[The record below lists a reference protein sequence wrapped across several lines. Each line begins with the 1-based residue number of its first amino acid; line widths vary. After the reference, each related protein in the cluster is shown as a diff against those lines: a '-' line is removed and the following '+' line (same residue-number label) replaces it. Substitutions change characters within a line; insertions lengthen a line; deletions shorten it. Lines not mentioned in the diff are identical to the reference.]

1 MSESRSKTLILCV
14 DKDDDIGS
22 KTGIKTPV
30 IGREQNLSAASQLAL
45 RDPEESDANAIF
57 GAVKTFDS
65 LTADALN
72 EEYAIATIAGSQSGG
87 VRADKSLRG
96 ELMAVLKQFTADSV
110 ILVTDGFS
118 DEEVIPLVQSAVPI
132 ISVHRVV
139 VKHSESIEESWAV
152 FSRYVRRALGDPYY
166 ARWVLGTPGI
176 FFVILAVIWATGWL
190 MIAGEVIVF
199 FIGAAFV
206 VKGFGLDKKVE
217 KLIIP
222 SPPNLIRL
230 FTVITVII
238 VVGLAGYQ
246 TYGALY
252 EELGSSTTWLPVLP
266 LVLGLAIKN
275 SVNLL
280 LIASIVSSVGM
291 AIYFYFRRDGRIW
304 WSFVGIVAVLWMRE
318 IALNASYVL
327 QSPFPLPQSLVV
339 QLLIVS
345 ILGIATTAIAILIT
359 LKLGK
364 RFEHYFRRQTAS
376 DDEEG

>member
-14 DKDDDIGS
+14 DRDDDIGS
-22 KTGIKTPV
+22 KTGTKTPV
-30 IGREQNLSAASQLAL
+30 FGREENLSAASLLAL

-65 LTADALN
+65 LTADAVN

-87 VRADKSLRG
+87 VRADKSLRD
-96 ELMAVLKQFTADSV
+96 ELMAVLRQFAANSV

-118 DEEVIPLVQSAVPI
+118 DEQVIPLVQSAVPI

-152 FSRYVRRALGDPYY
+152 FSRYVRRIVEDPYY
-166 ARWVLGTPGI
+166 ARWILGTPGV
-176 FFVILAVIWATGWL
+176 FFVILALIWATGWL
-190 MIAGEVIVF
+190 MIAGEVMVF
-199 FIGAAFV
+199 FAGAALV
-206 VKGFGLDKKVE
+206 VKGFSLDKRVE
-217 KLIIP
+217 RLVFP

-230 FTVITVII
+230 FTAITVVTI
-238 VVGLAGYQ
+238 VGLAGYQ
-246 TYGALY
+246 TYGAIY
-252 EELGSSTTWLPVLP
+252 DELGSPDTWLPVLP

-280 LIASIVSSVGM
+280 LIASIVSSAGM

-304 WSFVGIVAVLWMRE
+304 WSFVGIVVALWMRE

-327 QSPFPLPQSLVV
+327 QSPFPFPQSLVV
-339 QLLIVS
+339 QLLIIS
-345 ILGIATTAIAILIT
+345 ILGIATTAVTILIT

-364 RFEHYFRRQTAS
+364 RFEHYFRRRTTS
-376 DDEEG
+376 DDEES

>member
-1 MSESRSKTLILCV
+1 MSEPKSKTLILCV
-14 DKDDDIGS
+14 DRDDDIGS
-22 KTGIKTPV
+22 KTGTKTPV
-30 IGREQNLSAASQLAL
+30 IGREQNLSAATQLAL

-57 GAVKTFDS
+57 GAVRTLDS
-65 LTADALN
+65 LSSDAHN
-72 EEYAIATIAGSQSGG
+72 EEYAVATIAGSVSGG
-87 VRADKSLRG
+87 VRADKSLRD
-96 ELMAVLKQFTADSV
+96 ELMTVLKQFPADSIV
-110 ILVTDGFS
+110 LVTDGFS

-152 FSRYVRRALGDPYY
+152 FSRYVRRVVEDPYY
-166 ARWVLGTPGI
+166 ARWILGTPGI
-176 FFVILAVIWATGWL
+176 FFVILAIIWAAGWL
-190 MIAGEVIVF
+190 IIAGEVMVF

-217 KLIIP
+217 RLIFP

-230 FTVITVII
+230 FTAITFII
-238 VVGLAGYQ
+238 VIGLAGYQ

-252 EELGSSTTWLPVLP
+252 EELGGPSTWLSILP
-266 LVLGLAIKN
+266 LVLALAIKN

-280 LIASIVSSVGM
+280 LIASVVLSVGM
-291 AIYFYFRRDGRIW
+291 AIYFYFKRDGRIW
-304 WSFVGIVAVLWMRE
+304 WSIVGIVAALWMRE

-327 QSPFPLPQSLVV
+327 QSPLPLPQSLVI

-364 RFEHYFRRQTAS
+364 RFEHYFRRRAAS

>member
-1 MSESRSKTLILCV
+1 MSESKSKTLILCV
-14 DKDDDIGS
+14 DRDDDIGS

-30 IGREQNLSAASQLAL
+30 IGREQNLTAAAQLAL

-57 GAVKTFDS
+57 GAVKTLDTIS
-65 LTADALN
+65 LDANN
-72 EEYAIATIAGSQSGG
+72 EEYAIATIAGSINGG
-87 VRADKSLRG
+87 VKADKSLRD
-96 ELMAVLKQFTADSV
+96 ELMTVLKQFEADSI

-132 ISVHRVV
+132 TSVHRVV

-152 FSRYVRRALGDPYY
+152 FSRYVRRVVEDPYY
-166 ARWVLGTPGI
+166 ARWMLGTPGV
-176 FFVILAVIWATGWL
+176 FLVILAIIWATGWL
-190 MIAGEVIVF
+190 MIAGEVMVF

-217 KLIIP
+217 RLIFP

-230 FTVITVII
+230 FTAITFLILI
-238 VVGLAGYQ
+238 GLAGYQ

-252 EELGSSTTWLPVLP
+252 EELGDPSKWLSILP
-266 LVLGLAIKN
+266 LVLASTIRN

-280 LIASIVSSVGM
+280 LIASVVLSVGM

-304 WSFVGIVAVLWMRE
+304 WSIVGIVAALWMRE

-327 QSPFPLPQSLVV
+327 QSPLPLPLSLVF
-339 QLLIVS
+339 QLLTVS

-364 RFEHYFRRQTAS
+364 RFEHYFRRRAAP

>member
-1 MSESRSKTLILCV
+1 MSEPKSKTLILCV
-14 DKDDDIGS
+14 DRDDDIGS
-22 KTGIKTPV
+22 KTGTKTPV

-57 GAVKTFDS
+57 GAVRTLDS
-65 LTADALN
+65 LSSDAHN
-72 EEYAIATIAGSQSGG
+72 EEYAVATIAGSKSGG
-87 VRADKSLRG
+87 VRADKSLRD
-96 ELMAVLKQFTADSV
+96 ELMTVLKQFPADSIV
-110 ILVTDGFS
+110 LVTDGFS

-152 FSRYVRRALGDPYY
+152 FSRYVRRVVEDPYY

-176 FFVILAVIWATGWL
+176 FFVILAIIWAAGWL
-190 MIAGEVIVF
+190 MIAGEVMVF

-206 VKGFGLDKKVE
+206 VKGFGLDEKVE
-217 KLIIP
+217 RLIFP

-230 FTVITVII
+230 FTAITFII
-238 VVGLAGYQ
+238 VIGLAGYQ

-252 EELGSSTTWLPVLP
+252 EELGSPSTWLSILP
-266 LVLGLAIKN
+266 LVLALAIKN

-280 LIASIVSSVGM
+280 LIASVVLSVGM
-291 AIYFYFRRDGRIW
+291 AIYFYFKRDGRIW
-304 WSFVGIVAVLWMRE
+304 WSIVGIVAALWMRE

-327 QSPFPLPQSLVV
+327 QSPLPLPQSLVV

-364 RFEHYFRRQTAS
+364 RFEHYFRRRAAS

>member
-1 MSESRSKTLILCV
+1 MSESTNKTLILCV
-14 DKDDDIGS
+14 DRDDDIGS
-22 KTGIKTPV
+22 KTGTKTPV
-30 IGREQNLSAASQLAL
+30 FGREENLSAASLLAL

-65 LTADALN
+65 LTADAVN

-87 VRADKSLRG
+87 VRADKSLRD
-96 ELMAVLKQFTADSV
+96 ELMAVLRQFAANSV

-118 DEEVIPLVQSAVPI
+118 DEQVIPLVQSAVPI

-152 FSRYVRRALGDPYY
+152 FSRYVRRIVEDPYY
-166 ARWVLGTPGI
+166 ARWILGTPGV
-176 FFVILAVIWATGWL
+176 FFVILALIWATGWL
-190 MIAGEVIVF
+190 MIAGEVMVF
-199 FIGAAFV
+199 FAGAALV
-206 VKGFGLDKKVE
+206 VKGFSLDKRVE
-217 KLIIP
+217 RLVFP

-230 FTVITVII
+230 FTAITVVTI
-238 VVGLAGYQ
+238 VGLAGYQ
-246 TYGALY
+246 TYGAIY
-252 EELGSSTTWLPVLP
+252 DELGSPDTWLPVLP

-280 LIASIVSSVGM
+280 LIASIVSSAGM

-304 WSFVGIVAVLWMRE
+304 WSFVGIVVALWMRE

-327 QSPFPLPQSLVV
+327 QSPFPFPQSLVV
-339 QLLIVS
+339 QLLIIS
-345 ILGIATTAIAILIT
+345 ILGIATTAVTILIT

-364 RFEHYFRRQTAS
+364 RFEHYFRRRTTS
-376 DDEEG
+376 DDEES